1 MRKKGKLK
9 DRKIINNEERVS
21 KRKGH
26 RERRGGDTERERQ
39 GGGGCEKIEN
49 RTAAISRVQ
58 EGGEGEGKGR
68 KKGLRDGMNDDV
80 STY

>member
-1 MRKKGKLK
+1 MK
-9 DRKIINNEERVS
+9 DRKIINNEERAS

-26 RERRGGDTERERQ
+26 REGRGRHSEGETR
-39 GGGGCEKIEN
+39 GWVCEKIEN
-49 RTAAISRVQ
+49 RKAAISRVR

-68 KKGLRDGMNDDV
+68 KKGLRDGMKDDV